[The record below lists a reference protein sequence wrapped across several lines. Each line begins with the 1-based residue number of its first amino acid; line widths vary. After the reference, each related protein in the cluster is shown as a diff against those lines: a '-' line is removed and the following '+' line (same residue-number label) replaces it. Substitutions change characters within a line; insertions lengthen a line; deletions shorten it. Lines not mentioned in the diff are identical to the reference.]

1 MSELLAHGIG
11 ARGDLPVDP
20 GFLAWGAGLVLIVSF
35 AALGALW
42 TEPRLRAASER
53 TRSIGSVPT
62 RVVDLA
68 LLAGRL
74 LAVAAYVLTIAAA
87 FAGSRFAVLN
97 PAPWV
102 VFVAVWTAMPMLS
115 FVFGDV
121 WRHVSPLRM
130 LGRAADLA
138 GRRLGIHRPE
148 VEIDARPAAIAL
160 FAFLWFELAYHDAS
174 SPRVLAWLIVVYSV
188 WAVVPAMWFG
198 VAWTDSAD
206 GLGWWFSK
214 VASMAPWRRND
225 TIGARL
231 PITGLSTVVMA
242 RGAVTSVLIV
252 LGGATFDGFGRSSWW
267 QDVVGSSF
275 GWTLTLYSTVGLIWV
290 IAIVGLVYMFAS
302 RFADRVEYIDAT
314 TAFAPS
320 LIPIAFGYG
329 IAHTFSLLVFE
340 GQTLIIRISDPFGN
354 GADWFGTN
362 TWVEN
367 YTAVS
372 TSLIAWVQVGAIII
386 GHLVGV
392 IVAHDT
398 ALERYKTS
406 DSALR
411 SQYAMILA
419 MIAYTVAGLLLLV
432 NA

>member
-20 GFLAWGAGLVLIVSF
+20 GFLAWGGGLVLVVSF

-42 TEPRLRAASER
+42 TAPRLRAASER
-53 TRSIGSVPT
+53 TRSIGSMPT

-68 LLAGRL
+68 LLAGKV
-74 LAVAAYVLTIAAA
+74 LAAATYILTIAAA
-87 FAGSRFAVLN
+87 FGGSRFAVLN

-115 FVFGDV
+115 FVFGDL
-121 WRHVSPLRM
+121 WRHVSPLRL
-130 LGRAADLA
+130 LGRAAELA
-138 GRRLGIHRPE
+138 GHRLGIGKSE
-148 VEIDARPAAIAL
+148 VEVDARPAAIAL
-160 FAFLWFELAYHDAS
+160 FAFLWFELAYHDPG
-174 SPRVLAWLIVVYSV
+174 SPRVLAWLIVVYSL
-188 WAVVPAMWFG
+188 WAVVPALWFG

-214 VASMAPWRRND
+214 VASMAPWRRNG

-231 PITGLSTVVMA
+231 PTTGLSSVVMA
-242 RGAVTSVLIV
+242 RGAVASVLIV
-252 LGGATFDGFGRSSWW
+252 LGGATFDGLGRTSWW
-267 QDVVGSSF
+267 NDVVGSTF
-275 GWTLTLYSTVGLIWV
+275 GWTLTLYSTVGLVWV
-290 IAIVGLVYMFAS
+290 IALVALVYVFAT
-302 RFADRVEYIDAT
+302 RFADRVEYIDA
-314 TAFAPS
+314 ARSFAPS

-372 TSLIAWVQVGAIII
+372 TVSIAWVQVGAIII
-386 GHLVGV
+386 GHLIGV
-392 IVAHDT
+392 MVAHDT
-398 ALERYKTS
+398 ALKRYESS
-406 DSALR
+406 DSAIR
-411 SQYAMILA
+411 SQYVMILA